1 MNHTCRT
8 GKHGWTDP
16 VNAERC
22 CSGEWERVLRPVN
35 DAEDL
40 DKEGRVYQHS
50 TPFVYG
56 WIKPPNTKQEET
68 E

>member
-22 CSGEWERVLRPVN
+22 CSGEWERVSRHV
-35 DAEDL
+35 DDIADL
-40 DKEGRVYQHS
+40 DTEGRVYQFN
-50 TPFVYG
+50 TPLVRG
-56 WIKPPNTKQEET
+56 WIRPPATKQEKP
-68 E
+68 